1 MISLNRSM
9 LSDFPAR
16 IVVASIVIELL
27 LLAMHLG
34 VYILSS
40 FEAQFPVLPVFLS
53 LGLFW
58 SVLAVTAAVMLCF
71 SRRGL
76 TSTTSAD
83 DYLQQLVDLGLLG
96 KLMLITL
103 IGLCLHIFAKHF
115 LTTIRPVSC
124 LFEIRFAWIEVGHDG
139 LPTHV
144 RIASILGHLLTSFA
158 YSGTLLSSW
167 AVVRPPR
174 GANRFRMASYQ
185 LGFLT
190 CGVVFSG
197 FIGSRNAM
205 LAFVVTGFFGVLIAL
220 SVPRFSWPA
229 LFRAAPVFILP
240 VAIGLAFSSAVFSDR
255 MFCDMDTSEGEP
267 SKAAVVQA
275 SNTYMSGFY
284 DEFSIRQKSRQP
296 EKSASV
302 ATVLEQH
309 CSICGPT
316 FLYINHG
323 VINLAQ
329 VMATEHRGD
338 HILFRFAEAI
348 ANRLGIL
355 ELEENPA
362 PTRVFGPG
370 GLPLAGAAF
379 HDYGWQGLVAVAV
392 FLGTVLG
399 IGSRMLASPGFRFG
413 IGLVLVTSCFYTLA
427 LSNMFVAPS
436 VISFPFIVFSLSLSF
451 VIFPWLARQSVRMGT
466 SEKPS

>member
-1 MISLNRSM
+1 MISRHRSM
-9 LSDFPAR
+9 LSGFPSR
-16 IVVASIVIELL
+16 IVVSSIVIGLL
-27 LLAMHLG
+27 LLALHTG
-34 VYILSS
+34 VYLLSS
-40 FEAQFPVLPVFLS
+40 FEAQFPVLPASLS

-58 SVLAVTAAVMLCF
+58 SVVAVTAVVILRF
-71 SRRGL
+71 SRDRL

-83 DYLQQLVDLGLLG
+83 DYLQQLSDLGLLG
-96 KLMLITL
+96 KLMLIALT
-103 IGLCLHIFAKHF
+103 GLCLHIYAKYF

-139 LPTHV
+139 LPIHV

-158 YSGTLLSSW
+158 YAGTLLSSW

-174 GANRFRMASYQ
+174 GASRFRMASYL

-220 SVPRFSWPA
+220 SVSRFSWSA

-255 MFCDMDTSEGEP
+255 IFCATDAAEGEP
-267 SKAAVVQA
+267 SKAAVAKA

-284 DEFSIRQKSRQP
+284 DEFAIKQKSRQS

-302 ATVLEQH
+302 ASVLERH
-309 CSICGPT
+309 CSICAPT

-323 VINLAQ
+323 VINFAQ
-329 VMATEHRGD
+329 VMATERRGD
-338 HILFRFAEAI
+338 HILFRFVEAI
-348 ANRLGIL
+348 ASRLGIV

-362 PTRVFGPG
+362 PSRVFGPG

-392 FLGTVLG
+392 FLGSVLG

-413 IGLVLVTSCFYTLA
+413 IGLVLVTACFYTLA

-436 VISFPFIVFSLSLSF
+436 VISFPFIVFSLSFSF
-451 VIFPWLARQSVRMGT
+451 VLFPWLSRQSVWMGT